1 MNRRITHLHLFVLV
15 LFGALIVAVTYWQIW
30 AAPSLATRQANPRLV
45 FRELSVDRGT
55 IATADGVVLAR
66 NRRVRQ
72 NGRTLFYRTYP
83 QDGLAAQWVGYSSI
97 AASRAGLEEEWNDYL
112 TGANGDLASG
122 LEDLLDKARG
132 QTIHGDNLVL
142 NLSAKA
148 QREALAALR
157 ESGLRGAVVA
167 LEPTTGAVLVMAS
180 SPTFDPN
187 AVDRDLQRAFS
198 APGAPV
204 LNRGTQGLY
213 PPGSTFKVVTA
224 AIALDAGKVTPD
236 TRFPGPSCID
246 TTGPPLCNFRGE
258 TPGPHDFR
266 FGLVHSINTTFAQV
280 GKELGKQ
287 TLVEGMERFGFGSK
301 IPMAY
306 PSDQIA
312 ASGLYRRAGRLLP
325 PGAPIDVERTAIGQ
339 ERLLATPLQMCLVAA
354 SVANGGKLVEP
365 LPVKEVR
372 SPDGTVV
379 ERPAPH
385 VLGQAMTP
393 STAGTLADFMT
404 QVVDDGTGT
413 AATLPGISV
422 AGKTGTAET
431 GRGTLNDA
439 WFIGFAPAAEPRAA
453 IAVILEDTDATGG
466 QAAAPIAARVLR
478 ALL

>member
-1 MNRRITHLHLFVLV
+1 MNRRITHLHYFVLV
-15 LFGALIVAVTYWQIW
+15 LFGALIVAVTYWQVW

-45 FRELSVDRGT
+45 FRELTVDRGT
-55 IATADGVVLAR
+55 NATADGAVLAR
-66 NRRVRQ
+66 NREVRQ
-72 NGRTLFYRTYP
+72 NGRTLFFRTYP

-112 TGANGDLASG
+112 TGADRDLASG

-132 QTIHGDNLVL
+132 RTIRGDNLIL
-142 NLSAKA
+142 HLSAKA
-148 QREALAALR
+148 QREALTALR

-187 AVDRDLQRAFS
+187 AVDRNLQKAFS
-198 APGAPV
+198 APGAPA

-224 AIALDAGKVTPD
+224 AIALDAGKVTPE
-236 TRFPGPSCID
+236 TRFPGPDCIK
-246 TTGPPLCNFRGE
+246 TNGPELCNFRGE

-280 GKELGKQ
+280 GKELGKDA
-287 TLVEGMERFGFGSK
+287 LVEGMERFGFGSK
-301 IPMAY
+301 IPMDY

-325 PGAPIDVERTAIGQ
+325 AAAPIDVERTAIGQ

-354 SVANGGKLVEP
+354 AVANGGKLVEP

-372 SPDGTVV
+372 SPDGKLV
-379 ERPAPH
+379 ERPEPH

-466 QAAAPIAARVLR
+466 QAAAPIAARVLQ